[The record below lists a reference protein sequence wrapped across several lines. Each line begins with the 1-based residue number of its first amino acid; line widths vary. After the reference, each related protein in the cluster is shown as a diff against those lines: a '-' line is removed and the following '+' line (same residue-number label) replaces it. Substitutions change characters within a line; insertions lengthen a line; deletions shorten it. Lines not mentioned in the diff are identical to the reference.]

1 MKDRIDELMDQSY
14 VEYPHERDWDAT
26 TLVFDKRKFAELIV
40 QKFDDILML
49 EYLDCVG
56 NKEKQMEE
64 RIQRLRKKVNTYF
77 GMNFDD
83 E

>member
-1 MKDRIDELMDQSY
+1 MNDIIKDLIEQSH
-14 VEYPHERDWDAT
+14 VEVPHERDWDAT
-26 TLVFDKRKFAELIV
+26 SFVFDKQKFAELIV

-56 NKEKQMEE
+56 NKDKQMEE